1 MDWKRLNKGLCS
13 VLLRTPEMMALLC
26 LSLHLEAPG
35 VFLYYSGLGIK
46 TADFPTKKESMI
58 FSNTS

>member
-1 MDWKRLNKGLCS
+1 MDWKRLDKGLCS

-46 TADFPTKKESMI
+46 TADFPTKK
-58 FSNTS
+58 NP